1 MMIALSTLMDRVV
14 ARARG
19 TQVEELPRGELDEF
33 ELAEIERA
41 ARLAQAIRDDDD
53 WDDDMQDQH
62 GVAV

>member
-19 TQVEELPRGELDEF
+19 IQLEELPRGELDEF

-41 ARLAQAIRDDDD
+41 TRLARDDDMRQ
-53 WDDDMQDQH
+53 WRAQH